1 LLKGRGPRSGE
12 GILFQKNPSAFAE
25 SGEST
30 SLLQE
35 RLMAFYPL
43 YHPVCIFQSKKVLK
57 IAFNYVIISFVV
69 NIYNALTGRVGFI
82 FPKREEKPLG

>member
-1 LLKGRGPRSGE
+1 MARGFFFE
-12 GILFQKNPSAFAE
+12 KNPSAFAE

-43 YHPVCIFQSKKVLK
+43 YHPVYIFQSKKGLK